1 MILQISVSNLLETM
15 KRQLIKVPN
24 LMAIKKTLS

>member
-15 KRQLIKVPN
+15 KRQLIKFPN